1 MATERQIVYLQQ
13 LVIDLGFSRHSRNV
27 YIREYIGK
35 SVEETGLEGLTVAE
49 AHDVINYFREMKYGF
64 DAED

>member
-35 SVEETGLEGLTVAE
+35 SVEETGLEGLNGGRGARRYQLLQGDEVW
-49 AHDVINYFREMKYGF
+49 V
-64 DAED
+64 